1 MMKLNFMKRI
11 NKYTWLN
18 SPFSSTYCQK
28 LVILFSYYNH
38 FIYLLFPRS
47 HIPSKVKTNLNLK
60 SGIAALFTDLATNRS
75 INPSSNSHLSLRQNF
90 KSTPT
95 VLSSIPTP
103 VICTTS
109 SAKHNREIMLQ
120 NNTFQH
126 QVNENNVP
134 SQAFPFRQEFNSSML
149 TDVTINQ
156 SESLGKEDR
165 ALRRS
170 LPDKVKHHAIFFK
183 PEPPPKV
190 AILSN
195 PFADEFHFAQESE
208 SRWTGKS
215 SRGRIY
221 NIPSVKCS
229 PSAYQNTQTVIVN
242 SSIPSSSLTSKYLS
256 NR

>member
-1 MMKLNFMKRI
+1 MVKHIIEHDLLPKLSNIIFSLEILLI
-11 NKYTWLN
+11 N
-18 SPFSSTYCQK
+18 
-28 LVILFSYYNH
+28 NH
-38 FIYLLFPRS
+38 FIYLLFSRS
-47 HIPSKVKTNLNLK
+47 HIPSKVKSNLNLK
-60 SGIAALFTDLATNRS
+60 SGMAAFFTDLATYRS
-75 INPSSNSHLSLRQNF
+75 NNPSSSSYLSLKQNL
-90 KSTPT
+90 KSTQT

-134 SQAFPFRQEFNSSML
+134 SQAFPFRQELKSSML

-170 LPDKVKHHAIFFK
+170 LQDKVKHHDIFLK
-183 PEPPPKV
+183 LQPPPKV
-190 AILSN
+190 SKLTN
-195 PFADEFHFAQESE
+195 PFSDGFHFTQGSE

-221 NIPSVKCS
+221 NNPSVKCS
-229 PSAYQNTQTVIVN
+229 SRAYQKTPTVIRSPIDN
-242 SSIPSSSLTSKYLS
+242 SSIPSSTLTSKDLS